1 MNKSHR
7 KTLIKIFQN
16 PVLVDILWKDIESL
30 FVATG
35 AKISEGKGSRIRV
48 KYIGV
53 PPAVFHRPYPRP
65 ETDKGAV
72 KSVRR
77 LLIYANIVP

>member
-1 MNKSHR
+1 MVP
-7 KTLIKIFQN
+7 KTLVKIFQN
-16 PVLVDILWKDIESL
+16 PVPADILWKDIESL
-30 FVATG
+30 FMATG
-35 AKISEGKGSRIRV
+35 AKLSEGKGSRIRV

-53 PPAVFHRPYPRP
+53 PPAVFHKPHPMP

-77 LLIYANIVP
+77 LLIEANIVP